1 VDPVLRIPAPQN
13 HGAQTELLVAAQ
25 PVRGPDGQ
33 PTGAC
38 IAVKDVT
45 DRARLTEQVHQSR
58 KMEAVGQLA
67 SGIAHDIN
75 NTLTA
80 IDGYLSLALVALEKN
95 HAATPCLEKIAIAA
109 EQASQ
114 TTRTLLTFAR
124 PAPPRR
130 EPVELAP
137 IIQQAMSMARGLMPA
152 TIDVDLDINEDGCLW
167 VQADPT

>member
-95 HAATPCLEKIAIAA
+95 HAATPCLDDPH
-109 EQASQ
+109 
-114 TTRTLLTFAR
+114 TPDLR
-124 PAPPRR
+124 PAGAASPRACR
-130 EPVELAP
+130 TGSDHSA
-137 IIQQAMSMARGLMPA
+137 S
-152 TIDVDLDINEDGCLW
+152 DVHGPRPYAGDHRCRSRY
-167 VQADPT
+167 Q